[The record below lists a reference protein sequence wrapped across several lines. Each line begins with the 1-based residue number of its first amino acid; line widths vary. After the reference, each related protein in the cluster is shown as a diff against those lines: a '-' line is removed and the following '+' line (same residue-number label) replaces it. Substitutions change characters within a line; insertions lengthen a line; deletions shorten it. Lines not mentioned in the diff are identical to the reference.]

1 MKIVTVR
8 LQGGLGNQMFQIA
21 TTYAYAQKFNFI
33 PKFDFASTFTFRAD
47 HYYSYN
53 NGCRFMEDLVMLK
66 TVIVAYVGLLIFSE
80 AKADYQ
86 APLKQEI
93 KTTFCKNIEGQTTM
107 LMNTYNS
114 NENSVDGGNEE
125 VRNEIVRIRSIGL
138 TNLNFMANIWVAFC
152 NK

>member
-1 MKIVTVR
+1 
-8 LQGGLGNQMFQIA
+8 
-21 TTYAYAQKFNFI
+21 
-33 PKFDFASTFTFRAD
+33 
-47 HYYSYN
+47 
-53 NGCRFMEDLVMLK
+53 MEDLVMLK
-66 TVIVAYVGLLIFSE
+66 TVIVACVGLLIFSE

-114 NENSVDGGNEE
+114 NENSVDRGNEE

-138 TNLNFMANIWVAFC
+138 TNLNFMANIWEAFC

>member
-1 MKIVTVR
+1 MVD
-8 LQGGLGNQMFQIA
+8 
-21 TTYAYAQKFNFI
+21 TYTKV
-33 PKFDFASTFTFRAD
+33 
-47 HYYSYN
+47 
-53 NGCRFMEDLVMLK
+53 CL
-66 TVIVAYVGLLIFSE
+66 TVIVACVGLLIFSE

-86 APLKQEI
+86 APLKQDI

>member
-1 MKIVTVR
+1 MGDNIYKYFLKVSF
-8 LQGGLGNQMFQIA
+8 GGFTHLRGELDMVD
-21 TTYAYAQKFNFI
+21 TYRKV
-33 PKFDFASTFTFRAD
+33 
-47 HYYSYN
+47 
-53 NGCRFMEDLVMLK
+53 CL
-66 TVIVAYVGLLIFSE
+66 TVIVACVGLLIFSE

-114 NENSVDGGNEE
+114 NEISVDGGNEE

>member
-1 MKIVTVR
+1 MAHIRQSIRDNAVTAVTV
-8 LQGGLGNQMFQIA
+8 L
-21 TTYAYAQKFNFI
+21 
-33 PKFDFASTFTFRAD
+33 STD
-47 HYYSYN
+47 HYHSYN

-66 TVIVAYVGLLIFSE
+66 TVIVACVGLLIFSE

-138 TNLNFMANIWVAFC
+138 TSLNFMANIWVAFC